1 MTKTTCEQV
10 EYDTRGPGH
19 WLCHGAFMTV
29 LSSSGIF
36 GGGVFRQ
43 LTLELME
50 WMDSYGWGSRGDSV
64 KCLKSFINLQN
75 D

>member
-1 MTKTTCEQV
+1 MTPEGQGIGYAMGT
-10 EYDTRGPGH
+10 
-19 WLCHGAFMTV
+19 LMTV

-50 WMDSYGWGSRGDSV
+50 WMDSYGWGSR
-64 KCLKSFINLQN
+64 
-75 D
+75 